1 MTVMDVGRRMTVT
14 SGKMTL
20 VSRMSKVNAKLG
32 EIYDIDAVST
42 GPISQPLALL
52 THLLAP

>member
-1 MTVMDVGRRMTVT
+1 MDVGRRMTVT